1 MIQCGLDVIKEVDT
15 MDGLFCKKCGKA
27 LRPGTRGLGLK
38 EDGSF
43 NWYHNG
49 CAQEIGLLHKHP
61 RRSSQKGKA
70 IYERVLKASKVRYTE
85 DDIRAIK
92 ATLALPPEERLKR
105 AVSMIVPMSS
115 PLFHRKEL
123 LNDEH

>member
-1 MIQCGLDVIKEVDT
+1 MEMVGI

-27 LRPGTRGLGLK
+27 IQPGTRGLGLK

-43 NWYHNG
+43 NWYHDR
-49 CAQEIGLLHKHP
+49 CARALGLLQGHP
-61 RRSSQKGKA
+61 RGSSRNGKA
-70 IYERVLKASKVRYTE
+70 LYERLLKASKVRYTE